1 MLRVDKGTE
10 NVGLASVHIM
20 LRLEHNDELAG
31 ERSFI
36 YGPSKHNIVS
46 S

>member
-20 LRLEHNDELAG
+20 LRLDDELAV
-31 ERSFI
+31 ERSFM